1 MGTHLQLHHLAV
13 PGAAQNERSRFSIN
27 LLSLSTRK
35 HYALIVYVVQSPHFD
50 RHHVPFFKE
59 RTWNGPG
66 FKITLM
72 QYNVQIAI
80 QIQRK
85 ILWLNNYYTSVNN
98 WEKKEVILDLSRR
111 SFIQE
116 WLWPKG
122 SGMKVLEILW
132 TQKRPKLK
140 KNKCMFSL
148 SSHTWSIGAGR
159 PSAGAFSAEV
169 LLPVVM
175 GGSWFPR
182 AVSCRNKPRI
192 RSLWTIIPYISPF
205 LFSRRWTHC
214 LCNKPKL
221 TYFAA

>member
-1 MGTHLQLHHLAV
+1 MLVQFPLSSTPHKMGTHLQLHHLAV
-13 PGAAQNERSRFSIN
+13 PGAAQNERSRFSFN

-35 HYALIVYVVQSPHFD
+35 HYVLIVYVVQSPHFD

-132 TQKRPKLK
+132 T
-140 KNKCMFSL
+140 
-148 SSHTWSIGAGR
+148 
-159 PSAGAFSAEV
+159 
-169 LLPVVM
+169 
-175 GGSWFPR
+175 
-182 AVSCRNKPRI
+182 
-192 RSLWTIIPYISPF
+192 
-205 LFSRRWTHC
+205 
-214 LCNKPKL
+214 
-221 TYFAA
+221 